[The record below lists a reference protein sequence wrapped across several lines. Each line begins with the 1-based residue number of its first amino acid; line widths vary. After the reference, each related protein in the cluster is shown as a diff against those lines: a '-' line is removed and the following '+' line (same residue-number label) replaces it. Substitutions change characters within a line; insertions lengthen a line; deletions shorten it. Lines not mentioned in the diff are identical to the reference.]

1 MKIWIDFINSPQV
14 SFFDALVREFIID
27 GHEVILTCR
36 DSANTVDL
44 LKQRNFSYTIVGASV
59 RRSTLRKLINFPMRI
74 YSLLVFLKGKK
85 IDVAICQSS
94 FYLPLTATLLKI
106 PSIYTNDNEHALG
119 NIPAFLFASKIFIPE
134 AVDILKI
141 IKKGAK
147 RSKILVY
154 PGIKE
159 GVYLWERGFDI
170 LNKIILIHEDDRKI
184 YIRPEPHTAQYYSGK
199 LNFLDDLILELK
211 KKYLVTIL
219 IREKSQLEHYTQKQF
234 IGIEV
239 PEHPL
244 PFQKI
249 AHTCLVFIGAGGS
262 MTREMALIGIPTIS
276 VYQGTLLDVDK
287 FLLDKKMMTHHLNLR
302 FIDIEYM
309 LASKANSP
317 SNISLLNKGKEAYQL
332 FKREVLKYK
341 Q

>member
-44 LKQRNFSYTIVGASV
+44 LKQRNFSYTIVGASI

-94 FYLPLTATLLKI
+94 FYLPLTATLLKR
-106 PSIYTNDNEHALG
+106 PSIYTNDNEHDLG

-170 LNKIILIHEDDRKI
+170 LNKRILIHEDDRKI

-211 KKYLVTIL
+211 KKY
-219 IREKSQLEHYTQKQF
+219 
-234 IGIEV
+234 
-239 PEHPL
+239 
-244 PFQKI
+244 
-249 AHTCLVFIGAGGS
+249 
-262 MTREMALIGIPTIS
+262 
-276 VYQGTLLDVDK
+276 
-287 FLLDKKMMTHHLNLR
+287 
-302 FIDIEYM
+302 
-309 LASKANSP
+309 
-317 SNISLLNKGKEAYQL
+317 
-332 FKREVLKYK
+332 
-341 Q
+341 